1 MATETVN
8 YILDVDAAGAEKGL
22 DGAGN
27 SAEKT
32 KAELL
37 KLTAAVG
44 AVGTAFVAFQKD
56 VVDMVN
62 NLNDLSVRSGL
73 TTDQIQTLETSF
85 VASGQAAGQAV
96 SLLSRFPAILN
107 SVQRGTGEAAET
119 FARLGVA
126 ATDSNGRLRNSGDVF
141 EDLIHKIE
149 DIENPTEKAAAA
161 VGVFGRQ
168 GAALVQALGAGEF
181 DDFRDFVREYGLE
194 TGPRASAEAAEF
206 QKAIAL
212 QRVNFQGLKQ
222 DVAELFGGSTGVTK
236 SIAFLTASLRGLFV
250 AFDTFFTS
258 LANSILFAFN
268 VARIGINELALAAN
282 KISPIQLV
290 DEKATRATIDRLVTL
305 NIEIAKI
312 EEQQGLTGF
321 AFVDA
326 LVKGITTATDTFSA
340 FNEATETAETS
351 VNNVA
356 ASMDGLG
363 GKTQTATNNL
373 SQISQELQNLSDF
386 AADPLQFSMQAGL
399 SAATTGSIGGAF
411 SAASPE
417 VAALMGI
424 VSSLEALGQQSPEE
438 LRAEMEATTQ
448 AIITGIEILPD
459 LLVNVLPPVLA
470 KFTAELALLFQFK
483 LPFILVDALIR
494 GAFEIVN
501 ALETFFSGRSFF
513 EAIGSGIES
522 AFDSIIEFF
531 KSVFDPGLM
540 SFMSGGKFLSAE
552 GGIRFTGRDRGL
564 AMLHEGEFVVPQS
577 GQAPQQVQRRLN
589 NRQAGPQIVI
599 NSAVVDSNAIDSL
612 VRQIESR
619 FGAFGASTSTLF
631 GGV

>member
-1 MATETVN
+1 
-8 YILDVDAAGAEKGL
+8 
-22 DGAGN
+22 
-27 SAEKT
+27 
-32 KAELL
+32 
-37 KLTAAVG
+37 
-44 AVGTAFVAFQKD
+44 
-56 VVDMVN
+56 MVN
-62 NLNDLSVRSGL
+62 NLNDLAIRSGL

-168 GAALVQALGAGEF
+168 GAALV
-181 DDFRDFVREYGLE
+181 
-194 TGPRASAEAAEF
+194 
-206 QKAIAL
+206 
-212 QRVNFQGLKQ
+212 
-222 DVAELFGGSTGVTK
+222 
-236 SIAFLTASLRGLFV
+236 LRGLFV

-282 KISPIQLV
+282 RISPIELV
-290 DEKATRATIDRLVTL
+290 DESETRATIDRLVTL
-305 NIEIAKI
+305 NREITTL
-312 EEQQGLTGF
+312 EEQAGLTGF

-326 LVKGITTATDTFSA
+326 LVKGVTTATDTFSA
-340 FNEATETAETS
+340 FNEATETAESATQ
-351 VNNVA
+351 VVG
-356 ASMDGLG
+356 ASMDTLA
-363 GKTQTATNNL
+363 GKTSGAGKSIEEVNQ
-373 SQISQELQNLSDF
+373 QLQNF
-386 AADPLQFSMQAGL
+386 AAFASDPLQFALQAGVSTAVSGDVR
-399 SAATTGSIGGAF
+399 SAL

-417 VAALMGI
+417 VAAVMGI

-470 KFTAELALLFQFK
+470 KFTAEMTLLLTFK
-483 LPFILVDALIR
+483 LPFILIDALIR
-494 GAFEIVN
+494 GAFEIVK
-501 ALETFFSGRSFF
+501 AFETFFSGRSFF

>member
-22 DGAGN
+22 DGAGD

-62 NLNDLSVRSGL
+62 NLNDLAIRSGL

-194 TGPRASAEAAEF
+194 TGPRATAEAAEF

-222 DVAELFGGSTGVTK
+222 DVAELFGGSTGITR
-236 SIAFLTASLRGLFV
+236 SIAFLTAALRGLFV

-268 VARIGINELALAAN
+268 TARIGINELALAAN

-290 DEKATRATIDRLVTL
+290 DESETRATIDRLVTL
-305 NIEIAKI
+305 NREITTL
-312 EEQQGLTGF
+312 EEQAGLTGF

-326 LVKGITTATDTFSA
+326 LVQGVTKATDTFNA
-340 FNEATETAETS
+340 FNEATETSETATQA
-351 VNNVA
+351 VA
-356 ASMDGLG
+356 ASMDTLVD
-363 GKTQTATNNL
+363 KTSGVVKSVLEVNQQLDNFSA
-373 SQISQELQNLSDF
+373 F
-386 AADPLQFSMQAGL
+386 ASDPLRFSIQAGT
-399 SAATTGSIGGAF
+399 SAAFAGDARAAL

-417 VAALMGI
+417 VAAVMSIISG
-424 VSSLEALGQQSPEE
+424 LETLGQKSPEE
-438 LRAEMEATTQ
+438 QRAEMEATTQ

-459 LLVNVLPPVLA
+459 LLVNVLLPVLA
-470 KFTAELALLFQFK
+470 KFTAEMTLLLTFK
-483 LPFILVDALIR
+483 LTFILIDALIR
-494 GAFEIVN
+494 GAFEIVK
-501 ALETFFSGRSFF
+501 AFETFFSGRSFF